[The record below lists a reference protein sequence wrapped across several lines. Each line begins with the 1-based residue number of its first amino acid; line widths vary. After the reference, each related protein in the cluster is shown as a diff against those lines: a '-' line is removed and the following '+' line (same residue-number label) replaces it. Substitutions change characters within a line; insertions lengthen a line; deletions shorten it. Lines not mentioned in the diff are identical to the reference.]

1 MQPTRSRHPKWS
13 NPKWSNPG
21 WHRPVWRQLLTSLM
35 IGVMTLGVGA
45 PCVAESNPAI
55 AAVDTEDLSETT
67 AWLQEYLQIDTTNPP
82 GNEMRAV
89 DFFARIF
96 KAEGIEYQTAKSAP
110 GRGNIWARLK
120 GGDEPAILLLHH
132 SDVVTAD
139 REFWDV
145 DPLGGEIR
153 DGHLYGRGA
162 LDMKSHG
169 IVHLAAFLALHRDGV
184 ALNRDVVFMATADE
198 EAGSRMGMGWMV
210 KNRPKAFAGVGLA
223 LTEGGQATLVGN
235 RIALGVEV
243 TQKIPLWV
251 RLRTTGPAGHGSTP
265 RVDSALGSLIDA
277 MTRLRAHEFE
287 PHIVPPVDNYFK
299 RLAPNFPGKLGT
311 AFADIEQAIQDP
323 AFRRKLHESF
333 PNLSA
338 LTQNTCAITRATG
351 STKVNVVAPTASAEM
366 DCRLLPD
373 QDPLAFLAEL
383 QSIVD
388 DDAVSIDPLLSYL
401 PSASAT
407 DTVLFEAIEGV
418 MGVYFPDVEAVP
430 TISSGFTDSHYL
442 REHGIASYGFG
453 PFVVPVGDISGYHG
467 NNERI
472 SIENIE
478 RGAEL
483 LQQILIDVVTPLPD
497 APAETAE
504 SGDARN

>member
-1 MQPTRSRHPKWS
+1 MQPIRSRY
-13 NPKWSNPG
+13 
-21 WHRPVWRQLLTSLM
+21 RTWRCLLALLTLGSAA
-35 IGVMTLGVGA
+35 GVAAQET
-45 PCVAESNPAI
+45 ESAT
-55 AAVDTEDLSETT
+55 TEPVSESV

-96 KAEGIEYQTAKSAP
+96 KAEGIEYQVAESAP
-110 GRGNIWARLK
+110 GRGNIWARLE

-145 DPLGGEIR
+145 DPLAGEIR

-184 ALNRDVVFMATADE
+184 ALDRDVVFMATADE

-210 KNRPKAFAGVGLA
+210 RNRPKAFAGVGLA
-223 LTEGGQATLVGN
+223 LTEGGQATLVGD

-243 TQKIPLWV
+243 TQKVPLWV

-265 RVDSALGSLIDA
+265 RVDSALGTLIDA
-277 MTRLRAHEFE
+277 LARIRAHEFE
-287 PHIVPPVDNYFK
+287 PHIVPPVDHYFK
-299 RLAPNFPGKLGT
+299 RLAPNFPGKLGA
-311 AFADIEQAIQDP
+311 AFADIETAIKDP
-323 AFRRKLHESF
+323 AFRRKLHQTF

-338 LTQNTCAITRATG
+338 LTQNTCAVTRARG
-351 STKVNVVAPTASAEM
+351 STKVNVVGPTASAEI

-373 QDPLAFLAEL
+373 QDPLQFLARL
-383 QSIVD
+383 QSIID
-388 DDAVSIDPLLSYL
+388 DDAVSIEPFLSYL
-401 PSASAT
+401 PSASKT
-407 DTVLFEAIEGV
+407 DTVLFEAITEV
-418 MGVYFPDVEAVP
+418 MALYFPESEAVP
-430 TISSGFTDSHYL
+430 TVSSGFTDSHYL

-453 PFVVPVGDISGYHG
+453 PFVVPVTDISGYHG

-472 SIENIE
+472 SIENID

-483 LQQILIDVVTPLPD
+483 LLQILIDVVSPQPA
-497 APAETAE
+497 APSTAK
-504 SGDARN
+504 SGDYRD